1 MFKEKSV
8 EPIKIGDI
16 VSFLNFSGNGE
27 IVGLSSIK
35 KADEYYR
42 KNFGMS
48 IFETFDPPTKNTPV
62 YLIKFAG
69 EGKQPVPENEI
80 LTKIDD
86 FKVKELSGKHK
97 VPRELKKFLL
107 KLN

>member
-8 EPIKIGDI
+8 DPIKIGDI

-35 KADEYYR
+35 KADDYYR

-48 IFETFDPPTKNTPV
+48 IFDTFDPPKKNTPV
-62 YLIKFAG
+62 YLVKFPNS
-69 EGKQPVPENEI
+69 ESKQPVPENE
-80 LTKIDD
+80 
-86 FKVKELSGKHK
+86 
-97 VPRELKKFLL
+97 LL
-107 KLN
+107 LGIK

>member
-16 VSFLNFSGNGE
+16 VNFLNFSGNGE
-27 IVGLSSIK
+27 IVGLSTIE
-35 KADEYYR
+35 KADDYYR

-48 IFETFDPPTKNTPV
+48 IFDTFDPPKKNTLV
-62 YLIKFAG
+62 YLVKFPNS

-80 LTKIDD
+80 FRKI
-86 FKVKELSGKHK
+86 
-97 VPRELKKFLL
+97 LK
-107 KLN
+107 